1 MSTCKHCFFNHLWIS
16 AKNVLI
22 LLNACIAV
30 TFFKFVKYTTVKAY
44 YEKICKEY
52 NSGDELMKAI
62 VLNRTVVYYILTQV
76 LVLGNNTYRNVG
88 LKEGADVADQL
99 LSDTLTIFRRQV
111 KNDKVVLR
119 VQGEKVFINK
129 ENLELFDYLARL
141 FSLVIETSRY
151 NILHEKSNEFERKL
165 VNGQGFNKVYEL
177 KETILGALHNF
188 GCKESDDKE
197 EIFDESLLVFWK
209 KLQQGEVGI
218 YFTAN
223 YPKLENCRVFNR
235 KYYQN
240 SKLSTFLSGI
250 AKNIFLN
257 RTRTS
262 EFQVSR
268 NSIVEI
274 TDQDEALTGNSES
287 ETPALFLFL
296 YYRNMVEE
304 RKLRTVISLLQYDCN
319 LEDKEVRQL
328 IGIANTRIHSSRLR
342 SRFFEWYQDNLHQ
355 IPELLDAAHDY
366 LAKRELKK
374 ENLNAKI
381 RTIDLYRRVSLSY
394 LDLNIFKEEFRT
406 IPEFRQYYRIFK
418 YIYYFIS
425 AGKPSALA
433 GLPDEKTMRALLEIY
448 KIGIFGLPKNQALL
462 LLLFYG
468 SDEPV
473 EIIIN
478 LLKSLEQELLQ
489 LDPDSEFFGDAD
501 CLDKY
506 TIPGDETTLKNEI
519 YNTNKVLFSYFDAKK
534 TFTNLISEN
543 ETV

>member
-1 MSTCKHCFFNHLWIS
+1 MKT
-16 AKNVLI
+16 
-22 LLNACIAV
+22 
-30 TFFKFVKYTTVKAY
+30 Y

-52 NSGDELMKAI
+52 NSADDLMKAI
-62 VLNRTVVYYILTQV
+62 VLNKTMVYYFLIQV
-76 LVLGNNTYRNVG
+76 LVLGNDTYKNIEINKG
-88 LKEGADVADQL
+88 KDNADQL
-99 LSDTLTIFRRQV
+99 LTDTLMVFRRQV
-111 KNDKVVLR
+111 KDEKVVLQ
-119 VQGEKVFINK
+119 VHGGKVFVK
-129 ENLELFDYLARL
+129 KDNLELFDYLANL
-141 FSLVIETSRY
+141 ISLVMETSPCSVFY
-151 NILHEKSNEFERKL
+151 DKCIEFETKL
-165 VNGQGFNKVYEL
+165 ISGQGFSKIYDL
-177 KETILGALHNF
+177 KETIFGALQSF
-188 GCKESDDKE
+188 GCRESEDKE

-209 KLQQGEVGI
+209 KLQQAEVGI

-268 NSIVEI
+268 NSTVEI
-274 TDQDEALTGNSES
+274 TDQDEAITGNSEL

-328 IGIANTRIHSSRLR
+328 IGISNTRIHSSRLR
-342 SRFFEWYQDNLHQ
+342 SHFFDWYQDNLHQ

-381 RTIDLYRRVSLSY
+381 RTIDLYRRASLNY
-394 LDLNIFKEEFRT
+394 IDLNIFREEFRS
-406 IPEFRQYYRIFK
+406 IPEFRQHYLIFNHV
-418 YIYYFIS
+418 YYFIS

-433 GLPDEKTMRALLEIY
+433 GLPGEKTMRALLEIY
-448 KIGIFGLPKNQALL
+448 KTRLFDLPQNQALL

-468 SDEPV
+468 SDEPA
-473 EIIIN
+473 EIIVN
-478 LLKSLEQELLQ
+478 LLNCLEQELLQ
-489 LDPDSEFFGDAD
+489 LEPNSESIGNGKG
-501 CLDKY
+501 L
-506 TIPGDETTLKNEI
+506 TLKNAVPSDKDTLKDEI
-519 YNTNKVLFSYFDAKK
+519 YKTNKKLYSNLEADNI
-534 TFTNLISEN
+534 FTKMILEN
-543 ETV
+543 ETI

>member
-1 MSTCKHCFFNHLWIS
+1 M
-16 AKNVLI
+16 
-22 LLNACIAV
+22 IAV
-30 TFFKFVKYTTVKAY
+30 TFFKFVKYTIVKAY

-52 NSGDELMKAI
+52 NSADDLMKAI
-62 VLNRTVVYYILTQV
+62 VSNRTMIYYFLTQV
-76 LVLGNNTYRNVG
+76 IVLGNDTYKNIE
-88 LKEGADVADQL
+88 LKKGKIIADQL
-99 LSDTLTIFRRQV
+99 LTDTLMVFRRQV
-111 KNDKVVLR
+111 KD
-119 VQGEKVFINK
+119 EKVILQMQGGKVFVKK
-129 ENLELFDYLARL
+129 ENLELFDYLANL
-141 FSLVIETSRY
+141 ISLVMDTSPC
-151 NILHEKSNEFERKL
+151 NILHEKSNEFEQKL
-165 VNGQGFNKVYEL
+165 VNGQGFSKVYDL

-188 GCKESDDKE
+188 GCKESEDKE

-223 YPKLENCRVFNR
+223 YTKLENCRVFNR

-257 RTRTS
+257 KTRTS

-268 NSIVEI
+268 NSTVEI
-274 TDQDEALTGNSES
+274 TAQNDTFSGNNES

-304 RKLRTVISLLQYDCN
+304 RKLRTVISILQYDCN

-366 LAKRELKK
+366 LSKRELKK
-374 ENLNAKI
+374 ANLNAKI
-381 RTIDLYRRVSLSY
+381 RTVDLYRRSSLSY
-394 LDLNIFKEEFRT
+394 LDLNVFKEEFRT

-418 YIYYFIS
+418 YVYYFTS
-425 AGKPSALA
+425 VGKPSALS
-433 GLPDEKTMRALLEIY
+433 GLPDEKTMRSLLEIY
-448 KIGIFGLPKNQALL
+448 KTGLFDLPKNHALL
-462 LLLFYG
+462 YLLFYG

-473 EIIIN
+473 GIIIN
-478 LLKSLEQELLQ
+478 LLKSLEQELIQ
-489 LDPDSEFFGDAD
+489 LEQDAEPFGYSDSLFENTFQDA
-501 CLDKY
+501 
-506 TIPGDETTLKNEI
+506 EATLKDKI
-519 YNTNKVLFSYFDAKK
+519 YGTNKVLFSYFDADK
-534 TFTNLISEN
+534 TFTNLIHEN